1 MSLPSSISSFWK
13 RKISQ
18 GTYNVRKENH
28 LKSIERLYDEYLT
41 DKESL
46 NTEVYEMN
54 QRKRY
59 HSKSICSYGS
69 SFCVYGQ
76 LDDINDKSDFL
87 KPLKRRENTSNR
99 TELKHRGMDTG
110 KTEYELYDDN
120 SGSIFQHKLVNVH
133 NSNEDGFAYRAVV
146 TAKPVISGETNMKY
160 NDIFNEKASQHQSQK
175 KSPNLRSS
183 RNDSAFYDDVS
194 HTSSNTIDHLPDMK
208 IFQDATDASNEFLSV
223 EDSMPKQLQRNITAR
238 PKRSPNGS
246 LDCVFTNERLSS
258 SSIFYQEKTDFFEN
272 KLPENSHIRCVS
284 NADSAIGSEADDTD
298 MTAFLL
304 TCERKNAD
312 SEREIVIEENINENI
327 ENHVE
332 SEINFEDLLEPYS
345 TNTGNQSFDQVEE
358 RKDQSTEHN
367 NFRQCT
373 KEKEIELRRTN
384 LSNELYISRT
394 NLVSEN
400 EKDIILSDLTG
411 KVAVGDLKPDLHFNH
426 RLHFTPRK
434 VPIRHNKISTTS
446 NHSVEFNEANHPNSH
461 CRDKLSRKNSLEEYK
476 NLTVEFENVEK
487 KEIGCNEE
495 LELPGLICDSNCLDG
510 VGSETLAVA
519 SPGLSDSVYLQ
530 PLSTSE
536 SLEVPNSKKF
546 MVPPSSCD
554 DPMQADKAIKPIEPI
569 FENISRE
576 LKTEFELPASQ
587 IFKFHT
593 YDFRD
598 VFHLMDVVSEK
609 KIDLKRP
616 PKKNNVVR
624 NNSNATL
631 NKDLLKSNAVSE
643 CLFLLEVNSKYKLKR
658 NTKHPVRCRSFF
670 YENYIDC
677 GSFHKALLVTSSHIV
692 YTNWLTI
699 LFPKLNQ
706 VSSGLQIKQTS
717 RRNRANRE
725 RKSPEKVKGM
735 VVKYYIYED

>member
-1 MSLPSSISSFWK
+1 MSLPSSLSNFWK

-87 KPLKRRENTSNR
+87 KPLIRRETTRNR
-99 TELKHRGMDTG
+99 TDLKHRGMDTG

-120 SGSIFQHKLVNVH
+120 SDSIFHHKLLNGH
-133 NSNEDGFAYRAVV
+133 NSNENEFAYRAVV
-146 TAKPVISGETNMKY
+146 TARPVIPGEKNMKY
-160 NDIFNEKASQHQSQK
+160 NGILTERAYQRQSQK
-175 KSPNLRSS
+175 KSSNLKLS
-183 RNDSAFYDDVS
+183 RNDSAFYDDMS
-194 HTSSNTIDHLPDMK
+194 HTSSNTIDHLSDMK
-208 IFQDATDASNEFLSV
+208 IFQDATDASNEFMSV

-238 PKRSPNGS
+238 PKRSPNDS
-246 LDCVFTNERLSS
+246 LDSVFTNERLSS
-258 SSIFYQEKTDFFEN
+258 SSIFYQEKSDFFES
-272 KLPENSHIRCVS
+272 KLLNNSHFRCVS

-304 TCERKNAD
+304 ICERKNGD
-312 SEREIVIEENINENI
+312 SEREIVTEEKINENI

-332 SEINFEDLLEPYS
+332 SEINFESLVESYS
-345 TNTGNQSFDQVEE
+345 TNIGNQRFNQVEE
-358 RKDQSTEHN
+358 RKHQNTEHN
-367 NFRQCT
+367 DLPQCA
-373 KEKEIELRRTN
+373 KEKEIELRQTN
-384 LSNELYISRT
+384 NK
-394 NLVSEN
+394 
-400 EKDIILSDLTG
+400 KDVILTDLTER
-411 KVAVGDLKPDLHFNH
+411 VADKDVKPNLHFNH
-426 RLHFTPRK
+426 HLYFTPSK
-434 VPIRHNKISTTS
+434 VPRRPKISSTS
-446 NHSVEFNEANHPNSH
+446 NLGVEVNDANHPNSH
-461 CRDKLSRKNSLEEYK
+461 YRDKLSRKNSLEVYQ
-476 NLTVEFENVEK
+476 NLTEEFENTEK
-487 KEIGCNEE
+487 KEIGYNE
-495 LELPGLICDSNCLDG
+495 LEVPELICDSNCSDG
-510 VGSETLAVA
+510 FGSETLAVV
-519 SPGLSDSVYLQ
+519 SPGLNDSVCLQ
-530 PLSTSE
+530 SLPTDKI
-536 SLEVPNSKKF
+536 LEVPNSKKL
-546 MVPPSSCD
+546 MLPPSSCD

-609 KIDLKRP
+609 KIYLKRP
-616 PKKNNVVR
+616 PKKDNVVR
-624 NNSNATL
+624 NNSNATSK
-631 NKDLLKSNAVSE
+631 KDLFKSNATSE

-658 NTKHPVRCRSFF
+658 NTKHPVRYRSFF
-670 YENYIDC
+670 YKNYIDC

-692 YTNWLTI
+692 FASWLTI
-699 LFPKLNQ
+699 LFPKLKQ
-706 VSSGLQIKQTS
+706 VFSGLQTKQIS
-717 RRNRANRE
+717 RRNRTNRE
-725 RKSPEKVKGM
+725 RKSPKKVKGM
-735 VVKYYIYED
+735 VVKYYMYQD

>member
-1 MSLPSSISSFWK
+1 MSLPSSLSSFWK

-87 KPLKRRENTSNR
+87 KPLIRRETTRNR
-99 TELKHRGMDTG
+99 TDLKHRGMDTG

-120 SGSIFQHKLVNVH
+120 SDSIFHHKLLNGH
-133 NSNEDGFAYRAVV
+133 NSNENEFAYRAVV
-146 TAKPVISGETNMKY
+146 TARPVIPGEKNMKY
-160 NDIFNEKASQHQSQK
+160 NGILTEGAYQSQSQK
-175 KSPNLRSS
+175 KSSNLKSS
-183 RNDSAFYDDVS
+183 RNDSAFCDDVS
-194 HTSSNTIDHLPDMK
+194 HTSSNTIDHLSDMK
-208 IFQDATDASNEFLSV
+208 IFQDVTDASNEFMSV

-238 PKRSPNGS
+238 PKRSSNDS
-246 LDCVFTNERLSS
+246 LDSVFTNERLSS
-258 SSIFYQEKTDFFEN
+258 SSIFYQEKSDFFES
-272 KLPENSHIRCVS
+272 KLPNKSHIRCVS

-304 TCERKNAD
+304 VCERKNGD
-312 SEREIVIEENINENI
+312 SEREIVKEDGNENI

-332 SEINFEDLLEPYS
+332 SEINFESLLEPYS
-345 TNTGNQSFDQVEE
+345 TNIGKQRFDQVEE
-358 RKDQSTEHN
+358 RKHQNTEHN
-367 NFRQCT
+367 DLPQCA
-373 KEKEIELRRTN
+373 KEKEIELRQTN
-384 LSNELYISRT
+384 NK
-394 NLVSEN
+394 
-400 EKDIILSDLTG
+400 KDVILTDLTER
-411 KVAVGDLKPDLHFNH
+411 VADKDVKPNLHFNH
-426 RLHFTPRK
+426 HLYFTPSK
-434 VPIRHNKISTTS
+434 VPRRPKISSTS
-446 NHSVEFNEANHPNSH
+446 NHSVEVNDANHPNSH
-461 CRDKLSRKNSLEEYK
+461 YRDKLSRKNSLEVYQ
-476 NLTVEFENVEK
+476 NLTEEFENTEK
-487 KEIGCNEE
+487 KEIGYNE
-495 LELPGLICDSNCLDG
+495 LEVPELICDSNCSDG
-510 VGSETLAVA
+510 FGSETLAVV
-519 SPGLSDSVYLQ
+519 SPGLNDSVCLQ
-530 PLSTSE
+530 SLPTDKI
-536 SLEVPNSKKF
+536 LEVPNSKKL
-546 MVPPSSCD
+546 MLPPSSCD

-609 KIDLKRP
+609 KIYLKRP
-616 PKKNNVVR
+616 PKKDNVVR
-624 NNSNATL
+624 NNSNATSK
-631 NKDLLKSNAVSE
+631 KDLFKSNATSE

-658 NTKHPVRCRSFF
+658 NTKHPVRYRSFF
-670 YENYIDC
+670 YKNYIDC

-692 YTNWLTI
+692 FASWLTI
-699 LFPKLNQ
+699 LFPKLKQ
-706 VSSGLQIKQTS
+706 VFSGLQTKQIN
-717 RRNRANRE
+717 RRNRTNRE
-725 RKSPEKVKGM
+725 RKSSKKVKGM
-735 VVKYYIYED
+735 VVKYYMYQD